1 MLNIVSSLLIP
12 HCHCRHHHHH
22 HHHQAAS
29 LTRQNIVPVR
39 LWRHHKKGKSFKT
52 KLWWHNL
59 WSKTKLFFSR
69 LRGFFIGVEWPEGFS
84 DARGKLFLVSAVGG
98 RMHLM
103 HHHPHH
109 HHCSPWAFLKVKIP
123 LLVQMI
129 QPLPVR
135 TSKETLLLEFPS
147 LNYCAREKDSL
158 QSNYI
163 ICV

>member
-12 HCHCRHHHHH
+12 HCHCRHHH

-59 WSKTKLFFSR
+59 WSKTKSFFSR

-103 HHHPHH
+103 HHHHH
-109 HHCSPWAFLKVKIP
+109 HYH
-123 LLVQMI
+123 
-129 QPLPVR
+129 
-135 TSKETLLLEFPS
+135 
-147 LNYCAREKDSL
+147 
-158 QSNYI
+158 YI
-163 ICV
+163 HIIIIIIFIILIIIIAPPGLF